1 MIIPYEVLFAALAAL
16 GFAVIFNVP
25 KRFLIFVAIT
35 AIIGFAVKSVLVQNG
50 IGVELA
56 TLLGAIVIGS
66 IGKVFANIY
75 KEPHQIITIASVI
88 PMVPGIFA
96 FKTIIALLDFV
107 SAPVPSYELLAQ
119 ATFYAAK
126 TGFILAAIALGVAA
140 PSLLKK

>member
-1 MIIPYEVLFAALAAL
+1 MIIAYDAFFAAFAAL

-25 KRFLIFVAIT
+25 KKFLIFVLAASIL
-35 AIIGFAVKSVLVQNG
+35 GFAVKSTLQQSGMG
-50 IGVELA
+50 IELS

-66 IGKVFANIY
+66 FGKLFSYIY
-75 KEPHQIITIASVI
+75 KEPHAIITIASVI
-88 PMVPGIFA
+88 PMVPGTFA
-96 FKTIIALLDFV
+96 FKTIISLLDFV
-107 SAPVPSYELLAQ
+107 SSATPSYELLAE

>member
-1 MIIPYEVLFAALAAL
+1 MMISYEPFFAAFAAL

-25 KRFLIFVAIT
+25 KRFLIFVVIT
-35 AIIGFAVKSVLVQNG
+35 AIIGFAVKSLLVQSG
-50 IGVELA
+50 IGIELA

-96 FKTIIALLDFV
+96 FKTITALLEFI
-107 SAPVPSYELLAQ
+107 STPIPSYELLTEAI
-119 ATFYAAK
+119 FYAAK